1 VTEPLVFRS
10 AAGTVTVTAAALSRL
25 VGDAVTSVDGARLRR
40 PRRGVEIRHSEG
52 RASVTLELSVPHG
65 AVMPELAVAV
75 QERVAVALAQTGGLE
90 VERVDVEIGEVT

>member
-52 RASVTLELSVPHG
+52 RAAVTLELSVPHG
-65 AVMPELAVAV
+65 AVMPELARAV